1 MVPNAITL
9 KFQSTPIKLSNLSG
23 NKFFFKKKK
32 SGGVVRGT
40 LKYFYIPMSG
50 FSLQGKT
57 EEP

>member
-9 KFQSTPIKLSNLSG
+9 KFQSTLIKLSNLSG
-23 NKFFFKKKK
+23 NKFFFKKK
-32 SGGVVRGT
+32 SVGVVRGT